1 MLDQEPGQKP
11 VVEPVVE
18 PVVAPTGEPAADP
31 VVVPV
36 VKPDAYDVTVDG
48 KQVRMT
54 IDELKENAV
63 KVAGADAKF
72 RAASEMKKQADKGVK
87 VMELFTSLSGNP
99 SPSPEDVSELAT
111 LLGADPVEFTKAMY
125 GKEQKMPT
133 EKEVEQTSQHT
144 QTQPLSV
151 GTEQLSQD
159 VQAQLKW
166 SREQQ
171 VKEAGKEI
179 NEKIENFIDKDEI
192 LGKLISDTDDEQR
205 ADVRSAIKDIVHE
218 SVRGKILATGQF
230 GADTVK
236 EAGQH
241 ARAVLKR
248 IGIPSKVYKQLNLAV
263 LGLGPS
269 GQIPA
274 EVQADEPIKRVGMA
288 EDSYVSNAVK
298 RVQQAML
305 KTLRK

>member
-1 MLDQEPGQKP
+1 MPEQEPVQEP
-11 VVEPVVE
+11 IVEPVQEPIVT
-18 PVVAPTGEPAADP
+18 PVVA
-31 VVVPV
+31 
-36 VKPDAYDVTVDG
+36 PDAYDVTVDG

-54 IDELKENAV
+54 LDELKENAV
-63 KVAGADAKF
+63 KAAGADAKF

-87 VMELFTSLSGNP
+87 VMELFTSLSNNP
-99 SPSPEDVSELAT
+99 NPSPEDVSELAT
-111 LLGADPVEFTKAMY
+111 LLGADPVEFAKAMY
-125 GKEQKMPT
+125 GKDQNMPNK
-133 EKEVEQTSQHT
+133 EKEEPTQPQ
-144 QTQPLSV
+144 QTQPYSV

-171 VKEAGKEI
+171 VKEAGREI
-179 NEKIENFIDKDEI
+179 NEEIENFIDKDEI
-192 LGKLISDTDDEQR
+192 LGKLIADTDEEQR

-248 IGIPSKVYKQLNLAV
+248 IGIPSKMYKQPNLAV

-274 EVQADEPIKRVGMA
+274 EVQADEPIKRVDSA
-288 EDSYVSNAVK
+288 EDNYVSNAVK